1 MARHG
6 VFSDSK
12 KPTVGPYLLLSPV
25 RTVVKPAFSRSRCVY
40 DCGSAGERCRKRQ
53 VRQGVLM
60 THDHVKTFLT
70 HAHCAQTCCNFWL
83 SPWATCA
90 RYFLCVSRGR
100 FARCGVC
107 WHLLPSLTREWTLF
121 VSDTHCEKKKK
132 RVRFLKHLIRD
143 CWCTSHKSSQQMRRG
158 FTSVFRAWELDAVSS
173 FDFRN

>member
-53 VRQGVLM
+53 
-60 THDHVKTFLT
+60 HDHVKTFLT

-121 VSDTHCEKKKK
+121 VSDTHCKKKTCEVPKTFNSRLLMHISQVLPADEK
-132 RVRFLKHLIRD
+132 RFYICFPRLRTRCGVFVWL
-143 CWCTSHKSSQQMRRG
+143 SQ
-158 FTSVFRAWELDAVSS
+158 LVSPCLQ
-173 FDFRN
+173 